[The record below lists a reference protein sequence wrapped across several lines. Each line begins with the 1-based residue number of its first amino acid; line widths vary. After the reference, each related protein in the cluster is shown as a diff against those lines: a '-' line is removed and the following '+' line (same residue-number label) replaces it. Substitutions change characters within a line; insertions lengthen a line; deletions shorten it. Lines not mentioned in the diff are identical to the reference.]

1 MISIDNGVIRI
12 ENSCPMSV
20 LKDAMG
26 LIYAVDMSLKKYPEL
41 SQLYKDG
48 LKRLASDDMQDY
60 IADFKQFE
68 SEEELKKY
76 MANMKSGE
84 GKRGTF
90 EDMFGDL
97 FS

>member
-1 MISIDNGVIRI
+1 MISSDKGVIRI
-12 ENSCPMSV
+12 NGCPMSV
-20 LKDAMG
+20 LTDALG
-26 LIYAVDMSLKKYPEL
+26 LIYAVDMALKKNPEL
-41 SQLYKDG
+41 YHSYKEG

-60 IADFKQFE
+60 IADFKQFD

>member
-1 MISIDNGVIRI
+1 MKELNINEFGQIIDV
-12 ENSCPMSV
+12 
-20 LKDAMG
+20 
-26 LIYAVDMSLKKYPEL
+26 LIYKSH
-41 SQLYKDG
+41 LYKDS
-48 LKRLASDDMQDY
+48 LKRVASDDMQDS
-60 IADFKQFE
+60 IACLKQFD

>member
-1 MISIDNGVIRI
+1 MISSDKGVIRI
-12 ENSCPMSV
+12 NGCSMQV
-20 LKDAMG
+20 LKEKLS
-26 LIYAVDMSLKKYPEL
+26 LINAVDMTLKKDPEVYH
-41 SQLYKDG
+41 LYKDC
-48 LKRLASDDMQDY
+48 LKRVASDDMQDY
-60 IADFKQFE
+60 IADFKQFD

-84 GKRGTF
+84 AKRGTF

>member
-1 MISIDNGVIRI
+1 MISSDNGVIKMKGC
-12 ENSCPMSV
+12 SMSV
-20 LKDAMG
+20 LKDAIG
-26 LIYAVDMSLKKYPEL
+26 LIYAVDITLKEKPEL
-41 SQLYKDG
+41 SHIYKEC
-48 LKRLASDDMQDY
+48 LKRVASDDAQDY
-60 IADFKQFE
+60 IADFKQFD

-76 MANMKSGE
+76 MTNMKSGE

>member
-1 MISIDNGVIRI
+1 MISSDNGVIK
-12 ENSCPMSV
+12 NNGCPMSV
-20 LKDAMG
+20 LKDALG
-26 LIYAVDMSLKKYPEL
+26 LIFAVDMTLKKNPEL
-41 SQLYKDG
+41 YHLYKEA

-60 IADFKQFE
+60 IADFKQFD

>member
-1 MISIDNGVIRI
+1 MISSDNGVIKI
-12 ENSCPMSV
+12 NGCPMSV
-20 LKDAMG
+20 LKDALG
-26 LIYAVDMSLKKYPEL
+26 LIYAVDMTLKKNPVL
-41 SQLYKDG
+41 HHLYKDG
-48 LKRLASDDMQDY
+48 LKRLASDDMEDY
-60 IADFKQFE
+60 IADFKQFD